1 MENSFQ
7 RVYQLLFDYYGAQ
20 HWWPA
25 ESDFEVLVGAVLT
38 QNTNWGNVE
47 KALAVLRER
56 GLLTYEALSLLSVDE
71 IAPLIRPSGY
81 YNLKAARLRNLL
93 TLIEEEYE
101 GDFSLFQQ
109 ADLYTLRQQLLSVKG
124 VGPETADS
132 ILLYACHKPSF
143 VVDAYTHRIFSR
155 HNLVPEECDYHSL
168 QESFTSSLDEDVAL
182 YNEYHA
188 LIVQVA
194 KDFCKKKEPQCAG
207 CPLEQMLGDF

>member
-1 MENSFQ
+1 MDNPFQ
-7 RVYQLLFDYYGAQ
+7 QAYNLLFNYYGGQ
-20 HWWPA
+20 NWWPA

-47 KALAVLRER
+47 KALTVLKQR
-56 GLLTYEALSLLSVDE
+56 GLLTYERLSLLSVDE
-71 IAPLIRPSGY
+71 IAPLIRSSGY
-81 YNLKAARLRNLL
+81 YNLKAARLRNLFN
-93 TLIEEEYE
+93 LIDSEYE

-109 ADLYTLRQQLLSVKG
+109 AELYQLRQQLLSVKG
-124 VGPETADS
+124 IGPETADS

-194 KDFCKKKEPQCAG
+194 KDFCKKKEPLCAG
-207 CPLEQMLGDF
+207 CPLEKLDT